1 MSLDYWFLALR
12 GLLMENLS
20 ALRLG
25 EAALPPD
32 SSNSSPWKLAPL
44 GLLRGLLVRGP
55 DFRPL
60 IPLGDFKEDCLG
72 DCFGDGSGLLS
83 GLLTDFGDF
92 GGLLPSACLA
102 ESMGLLDS
110 TRSSPPLPLQAA
122 ALLLSRRALF
132 FFSACTALHRLN
144 RISPAINPR
153 HGMATSDEPM
163 K

>member
-1 MSLDYWFLALR
+1 
-12 GLLMENLS
+12 MENLS

-32 SSNSSPWKLAPL
+32 SSNSSPLKLVPL

-55 DFRPL
+55 DFNPL
-60 IPLGDFKEDCLG
+60 IPLGDFKGDCLG
-72 DCFGDGSGLLS
+72 DCLGGSSGLLS

-92 GGLLPSACLA
+92 GGLPFACLA

-110 TRSSPPLPLQAA
+110 TRSPPPPPLQAA
-122 ALLLSRRALF
+122 ALLLSRRAFF
-132 FFSACTALHRLN
+132 FFSACAALHRLN
-144 RISPAINPR
+144 SINPAINPR
-153 HGMATSDEPM
+153 QGMATSDEPM